1 MERAMG
7 RVCREAG
14 AVVRPNV
21 MLRDMNVGV
30 QADDQRQIEVLAQG
44 LPCRAGAQ
52 LAVDVTL
59 RSCTT
64 ARGEPRVGAAAED
77 RAAARAARADKEAKY
92 PELVSSRR
100 CQLVVVALETGG
112 RWAQEAVGFVREV
125 AWVKARE
132 AAPILR
138 RAAMLGWDYRWRR
151 ILATAAANAYAAS
164 LIAPAGAV
172 DGRPA
177 DGATAF
183 FEDVVG
189 ERI

>member
-30 QADDQRQIEVLAQG
+30 QAADQRQIEVLAQG

-77 RAAARAARADKEAKY
+77 GAAARAARSDKEAKY
-92 PELVSSRR
+92 PELVSSGR
-100 CQLVVVALETGG
+100 C
-112 RWAQEAVGFVREV
+112 
-125 AWVKARE
+125 
-132 AAPILR
+132 
-138 RAAMLGWDYRWRR
+138 
-151 ILATAAANAYAAS
+151 
-164 LIAPAGAV
+164 
-172 DGRPA
+172 
-177 DGATAF
+177 
-183 FEDVVG
+183 
-189 ERI
+189 